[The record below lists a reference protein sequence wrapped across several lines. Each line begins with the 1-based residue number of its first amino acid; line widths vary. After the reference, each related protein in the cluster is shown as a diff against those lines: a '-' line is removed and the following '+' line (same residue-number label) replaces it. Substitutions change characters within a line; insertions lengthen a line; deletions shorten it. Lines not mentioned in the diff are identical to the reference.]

1 MQCEEKPRL
10 CARRTDRYGERK
22 TQVSTKQCANDERS
36 TNMKIAMIGQKG
48 IPARSGGIER
58 HVEELSA
65 ELAVRGHDVLVF
77 CRSWYVWPIRDYRG
91 VRCIKTWGI
100 ATKHLDAITHTF
112 TSILKATA
120 EKVDVYHFHGV
131 GPALLAWLPKILRPS
146 AKVVVTFH
154 CIDRHHQKWGVFAR
168 LMLNLGER
176 MACFIPDATI
186 SVSKTLETYIRL
198 SYGVDAKYIPN
209 GTQIPMTEPDQKLL
223 EPFGLV
229 AGAYLI
235 MCARL
240 VRHKGA
246 HVLMEA
252 WKQLKQKYPKLVAGK
267 KLAIV
272 GGSAFTDAYVRELNE
287 LAKDEPSIVLTG
299 NQTGETLHALFGNAY
314 AAVHPSESEGLPIA
328 VLEAMSYGKCVLS
341 SDIPENLELTKE
353 HGLTFKT
360 GDVKDLARHMK
371 MMLESPELVQAVGAE
386 ARTYIAKTYDWK
398 DIAETTEYL
407 YELLWLEPEFSH
419 QTT

>member
-1 MQCEEKPRL
+1 
-10 CARRTDRYGERK
+10 
-22 TQVSTKQCANDERS
+22 
-36 TNMKIAMIGQKG
+36 MKIAMIGQKG

-65 ELAVRGHDVLVF
+65 ELAARGHDVLVF
-77 CRSWYVWPIRDYRG
+77 CRSWYIWPIQDYRG

-112 TSILKATA
+112 TSILRATR
-120 EKVDVYHFHGV
+120 EKVDIYHFHGV
-131 GPALLAWLPKILRPS
+131 GPALLCWLPKLLRPS

-154 CIDRHHQKWGVFAR
+154 CIDRHHQKWGLIAR

-176 MACFIPDATI
+176 MACTIPDATI

-198 SYGVDAKYIPN
+198 SWGVDAKYIPN
-209 GTQIPMTEPDQKLL
+209 GAQIPMHDADPKLL
-223 EPFGLV
+223 EPFGLEPDQ
-229 AGAYLI
+229 YFM

-240 VRHKGA
+240 VRHKGS
-246 HVLMEA
+246 HVLIEA
-252 WKQLKQKYPKLVAGK
+252 WKKLKQQNPKLVANK

-272 GGSAFTDAYVRELNE
+272 GGSAFTDDYVRELNE
-287 LAKDEPSIVLTG
+287 LAKNEPSIVLTG

-314 AAVHPSESEGLPIA
+314 ATVHPSESEGLPIA
-328 VLEAMSYGKCVLS
+328 ILEAMSYGKCVLS
-341 SDIPENLELTKE
+341 SDIPENLEITKE

-360 GDVKDLARHMK
+360 GNVKDLVRQMN
-371 MMLESPELVQAVGAE
+371 MMLESPELVHAVGSE

-407 YELLWLEPEFSH
+407 YELLWLEPELAH
-419 QTT
+419 QTI

>member
-1 MQCEEKPRL
+1 
-10 CARRTDRYGERK
+10 
-22 TQVSTKQCANDERS
+22 
-36 TNMKIAMIGQKG
+36 MKIAMIGQKG

-65 ELAVRGHDVLVF
+65 ELAARGHEVLVF

-91 VRCIKTWGI
+91 VHCVKTAGI

-112 TSILKATA
+112 TSILSAVHN
-120 EKVDVYHFHGV
+120 KVDVFHFHGV
-131 GPALLAWLPKILRPS
+131 GPALLSWLPKLLRPS

-154 CIDRHHQKWGVFAR
+154 CIDRHHQKWGVVAR

-176 MACFIPDATI
+176 LACIIPDATI

-209 GTQIPMTEPDQKLL
+209 GTQIPMTDADPKLL

-229 AGAYLI
+229 PQNYFI

-246 HVLMEA
+246 HVLIEA
-252 WKQLKQKYPKLVAGK
+252 WKELKRREPTLTSGK

-272 GGSAFTDAYVRELNE
+272 GGSAFTDDYVRELHN

-299 NQTGETLHALFGNAY
+299 NQIGETLHALFAGAY

-360 GDVKDLARHMK
+360 GSVKDLSQK
-371 MMLESPELVQAVGAE
+371 MQMLLESPELVKAVGSE
-386 ARTYIAKTYDWK
+386 ARTYIAKHYDWK

-407 YELLWLEPEFSH
+407 YELLWLEPELSR
-419 QTT
+419 QAT

>member
-1 MQCEEKPRL
+1 
-10 CARRTDRYGERK
+10 
-22 TQVSTKQCANDERS
+22 
-36 TNMKIAMIGQKG
+36 MIGQKG

-58 HVEELSA
+58 HVEELSV
-65 ELAVRGHDVLVF
+65 ELATRGHDVLVF
-77 CRSWYVWPIRDYRG
+77 CRSWYVWPIRDYKG

-100 ATKHLDAITHTF
+100 TTKHLDAITHTF
-112 TSILKATA
+112 TSILRATS

-131 GPALLAWLPKILRPS
+131 GPALLSWLPKILRPS

-154 CIDRHHQKWGVFAR
+154 CIDRHHQKWGTFAR

-176 MACFIPDATI
+176 MACLIPDATI
-186 SVSKTLETYIRL
+186 SVSKTLETYVRL

-209 GTQIPMTEPDQKLL
+209 GAQVLMHDADPKLL
-223 EPFGLV
+223 KPFGLEPNQ
-229 AGAYLI
+229 YLM

-246 HVLMEA
+246 HVLIEA
-252 WKQLKQKYPKLVAGK
+252 WKKLKREHPELVANK
-267 KLAIV
+267 QLAIV
-272 GGSAFTDAYVRELNE
+272 GGSAFTDDYVQELHE
-287 LAKDEPSIVLTG
+287 LAKNEPSIVLTG
-299 NQTGETLHALFGNAY
+299 NQTSETLHALFGNAY
-314 AAVHPSESEGLPIA
+314 AFVHPSESEGLPIA
-328 VLEAMSYGKCVLS
+328 ILEEMSYGKCVLS

-360 GDVKDLARHMK
+360 GDVKDLVKQMK
-371 MMLESPELVQAVGAE
+371 MMLENPEQVQAVGAE

-407 YELLWLEPEFSH
+407 YELLWLEPELSH
-419 QTT
+419 QAI

>member
-1 MQCEEKPRL
+1 
-10 CARRTDRYGERK
+10 
-22 TQVSTKQCANDERS
+22 
-36 TNMKIAMIGQKG
+36 MIGQKG

-58 HVEELSA
+58 HVEELSV
-65 ELAVRGHDVLVF
+65 ELAARGHEVLVF
-77 CRSWYVWPIRDYRG
+77 CRSWYVWPIRDYKG
-91 VRCIKTWGI
+91 VHCLKTWGI

-112 TSILKATA
+112 TSILKATR

-131 GPALLAWLPKILRPS
+131 GPALLSWLPKILRPS

-154 CIDRHHQKWGVFAR
+154 CIDRHHQKWGVLAR

-176 MACFIPDATI
+176 MACMIPDATI

-209 GTQIPMTEPDQKLL
+209 GTQIPLTDPDPKLL
-223 EPFGLV
+223 DVFGLV
-229 AGAYLI
+229 PNQYFI

-240 VRHKGA
+240 VAHKGA
-246 HVLMEA
+246 HVLIKA
-252 WKQLKQKYPKLVAGK
+252 WKKLKQQNPELVGNK

-272 GGSAFTDAYVRELNE
+272 GGSAFTDAYVKELHT
-287 LAKDEPSIVLTG
+287 LAQDDPSIVLTG

-328 VLEAMSYGKCVLS
+328 VLEEMSYGKCVLS

-360 GDVKDLARHMK
+360 GDVKDLVTHLK
-371 MMLESPELVQAVGAE
+371 MMLESPEHVRAVGAE

-407 YELLWLEPEFSH
+407 YELLWLEPELA
-419 QTT
+419 QRTT